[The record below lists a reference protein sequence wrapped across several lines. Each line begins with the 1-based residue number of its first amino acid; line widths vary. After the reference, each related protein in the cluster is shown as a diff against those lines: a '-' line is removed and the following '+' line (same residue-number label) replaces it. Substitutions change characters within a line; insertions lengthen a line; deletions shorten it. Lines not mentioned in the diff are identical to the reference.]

1 MNQFFTPKG
10 IDAYM
15 APLSQCVEL
24 LINDLRTKSSNED
37 FNLLP
42 HLENCALR
50 GVCST
55 LFGMKIADSK
65 IDEICIRTS
74 EIFEA

>member
-1 MNQFFTPKG
+1 MR
-10 IDAYM
+10 
-15 APLSQCVEL
+15 PLSRCVEL
-24 LINDLRTKSSNED
+24 LINGLRIKSSSED
-37 FNLLP
+37 FDLLP
-42 HLENCALR
+42 LLEKCALR

-55 LFGMKIADSK
+55 LFGMKTTDSK